1 MTKKR
6 KATNPPRVKKRR
18 PRGQGGRT
26 PQQQPTK
33 QQQFLSIHNQSLKN
47 SQRDSAEQ
55 SRLAQAQEKEFKMDT
70 LKLQRALIEKKLSLL

>member
-6 KATNPPRVKKRR
+6 KATKPKKRR
-18 PRGQGGRT
+18 RKTAQ
-26 PQQQPTK
+26 PQPQTQ
-33 QQQFLSIHNQSLKN
+33 QQQFIAIHNQALKN

-55 SRLAQAQEKEFKMDT
+55 SRLAEAQEKEFKLDT